1 MSTFSL
7 HEERRMLSSCWV
19 INMPRTARLKSVTN
33 IYHVIWRGINKQVIF
48 EDDSDRYFFMNVVR
62 KCKEVS
68 GFKLYAFC
76 LMTNHVHMLIQ
87 AGDEPLEIVFRR
99 IGSSYV
105 KWYNQKYERT
115 GHLFQDR
122 YRSENVENERYFMT
136 VLRYILQNPMKA
148 GMESSP
154 GKYKWTSYRAY
165 EKGIGSITDTEY
177 AESIFGGR
185 DNLLTFCKEEN
196 DDTVPDEDDY
206 AWRIKDDKAIDIM
219 KQISNCSS
227 VSEFQLLDRKIQK
240 NYVRDMF
247 LEKLSVKQISRI
259 TGMPRTTVDREVKR
273 IAPAALLERKSIQF
287 HESDESAFTYGDDEI
302 W

>member
-1 MSTFSL
+1 
-7 HEERRMLSSCWV
+7 
-19 INMPRTARLKSVTN
+19 
-33 IYHVIWRGINKQVIF
+33 
-48 EDDSDRYFFMNVVR
+48 MNVVR

-76 LMTNHVHMLIQ
+76 LMTNHVHMLIE
-87 AGDEPLEIVFRR
+87 AGEEPLEIVFRR
-99 IGSSYV
+99 IGTSYV

-122 YRSENVENERYFMT
+122 YRSENVETEQYFMT

-148 GMESSP
+148 GMESSL
-154 GKYKWTSYRAY
+154 GQYKWTSYRAY

-185 DNLLTFCKEEN
+185 DSLLTFCNEQNE
-196 DDTVPDEDDY
+196 DVVLDEDDY
-206 AWRIKDDKAIDIM
+206 TWRIKDDEAIDIM

-227 VSEFQLLDRKIQK
+227 VSEFQQLDRKIQK

-247 LEKLSVKQISRI
+247 LQKLSVKQISRI
-259 TGMPRTTVDREVKR
+259 TGMPRTTVDREVKK
-273 IAPAALLERKSIQF
+273 IDPVALRERKSIQF
-287 HESDESAFTYGDDEI
+287 HEADESTFVYDDDEV

>member
-1 MSTFSL
+1 
-7 HEERRMLSSCWV
+7 
-19 INMPRTARLKSVTN
+19 MPRQARTKSASN
-33 IYHVIWRGINKQVIF
+33 IYHVILRGVNRQAIF
-48 EDDSDRYFFMNVVR
+48 DCDADKKHFMTLL
-62 KCKEVS
+62 KECKEVS
-68 GFKLYAFC
+68 GFRLHAFC
-76 LMTNHVHMLIQ
+76 LMTNHVHMLIE
-87 AGDEPLEIVFRR
+87 AGVEPLEIVFRR

-122 YRSENVENERYFMT
+122 YRSENVETEQYFMT

-148 GMESSP
+148 GMESSL
-154 GKYKWTSYRAY
+154 GQYKWTSYRAY

-185 DNLLTFCKEEN
+185 DSLLTFCNEQNE
-196 DDTVPDEDDY
+196 DVVLDEDDY
-206 AWRIKDDKAIDIM
+206 TWRIKDDEAIDIM

-227 VSEFQLLDRKIQK
+227 VSEFQQLDRKIQK

-247 LEKLSVKQISRI
+247 LQKLSVKQISRI
-259 TGMPRTTVDREVKR
+259 TGMPRTTVDREVKK
-273 IAPAALLERKSIQF
+273 IDPVALRERKSIQF
-287 HESDESAFTYGDDEI
+287 HEADESAFVYDDDEV